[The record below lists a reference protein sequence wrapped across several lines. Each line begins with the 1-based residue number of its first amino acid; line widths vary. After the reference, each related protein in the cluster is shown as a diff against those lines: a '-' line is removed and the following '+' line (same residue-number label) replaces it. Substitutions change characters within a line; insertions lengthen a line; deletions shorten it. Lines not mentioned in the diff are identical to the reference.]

1 MIIALWAALAMVATD
16 ILGTLL
22 VQAEARNRAHLSAIL
37 DSAGWLFSIATLSIS
52 VAAINGH
59 DLKLKIVVLAAVTV
73 ANYFGSYAG
82 VIIGQRFIANAK
94 APGHKTGR

>member
-52 VAAINGH
+52 VAAI
-59 DLKLKIVVLAAVTV
+59 VLAAVTV